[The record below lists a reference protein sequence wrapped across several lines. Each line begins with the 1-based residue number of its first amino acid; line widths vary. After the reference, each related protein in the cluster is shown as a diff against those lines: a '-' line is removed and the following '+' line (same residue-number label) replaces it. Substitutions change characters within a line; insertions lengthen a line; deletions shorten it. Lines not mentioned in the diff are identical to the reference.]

1 MILGLGVAGIRLWR
15 STRNVPQA
23 GQKVLVARLGYCGPE
38 DIRPCIVSFTQAEE
52 GIMLVDI
59 LLPSAR
65 FPAFYL
71 KITRET
77 EAFRYECEK
86 AKNFSTNISCTGP
99 EIFPGELLQFS
110 MIAREDERV
119 LAEGQFAIL
128 GLLLSTAFEG
138 DFAPVLP
145 TEEATEL
152 SPAILLDVP
161 TPIPT
166 STQSAYP
173 NPSYPK
179 P

>member
-1 MILGLGVAGIRLWR
+1 
-15 STRNVPQA
+15 
-23 GQKVLVARLGYCGPE
+23 
-38 DIRPCIVSFTQAEE
+38 
-52 GIMLVDI
+52 MLVDI

-86 AKNFSTNISCTGP
+86 AKNFSTNSSCTGP

-110 MIAREDERV
+110 LIAREDERV

-128 GLLLSTAFEG
+128 GLLLSTSFEG

-161 TPIPT
+161 TPDLLTPMPT
-166 STQSAYP
+166 STQSSYP